1 MAISIQIIPVFDK
14 PLLSLVNSYVGWY
27 KENANYI
34 YAKRSTYVKDL
45 LGTGDKLG
53 MKFQH
58 KVQEVHKGLAQTYWQ
73 CLKEQKNIDLI
84 KVINATIDRL
94 LGRSPGF
101 SNNLIT
107 YVIDRT
113 GHDLRYAIDSYK
125 LKNELG
131 W

>member
-58 KVQEVHKGLAQTYWQ
+58 KVQEVHKGLAQTYW
-73 CLKEQKNIDLI
+73 
-84 KVINATIDRL
+84 
-94 LGRSPGF
+94 
-101 SNNLIT
+101 
-107 YVIDRT
+107 
-113 GHDLRYAIDSYK
+113 
-125 LKNELG
+125 
-131 W
+131 